1 MVACEKFWLKNSNFN
16 IKRMEKYTPNTLGSS
31 IYSSRDL
38 EEIFLSSVYL
48 HDIFALGWQTSYPI
62 TNVLPLEI
70 HLSRLKTTITW
81 NQRQNLDLFTLN
93 SKLYHNWCAATR

>member
-48 HDIFALGWQTSYPI
+48 HDIFALG
-62 TNVLPLEI
+62 
-70 HLSRLKTTITW
+70 
-81 NQRQNLDLFTLN
+81 
-93 SKLYHNWCAATR
+93 